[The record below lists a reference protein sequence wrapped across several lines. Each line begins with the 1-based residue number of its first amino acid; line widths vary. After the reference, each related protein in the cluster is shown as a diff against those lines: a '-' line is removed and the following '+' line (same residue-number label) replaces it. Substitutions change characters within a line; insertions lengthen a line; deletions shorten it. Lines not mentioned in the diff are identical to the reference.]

1 MRYSPDFTRLKSTCI
16 PRAKRVIYNDYVLDF
31 EFGRYFRV
39 SAAAKPALLID
50 VS

>member
-1 MRYSPDFTRLKSTCI
+1 MRYSHDFTRLKSCI
-16 PRAKRVIYNDYVLDF
+16 QRAKRVICDDYVLDF

-50 VS
+50 V